1 MIEIRKAVPSDAERI
16 LDYCKAVGAE
26 SDNLTFGA
34 EGVSIT
40 PEKKRIWRAFYM

>member
-1 MIEIRKAVPSDAERI
+1 MIEIRKALASDAEAI
-16 LDYCKAVGAE
+16 LAYCKAVGAE

-40 PEKKRIWRAFYM
+40 IEL